1 MRLGRF
7 LSEGR
12 CLIRRNC
19 DMNTAFGLFNL
30 AVAIR
35 TLRPDD
41 NNDQRHEDGL
51 SEETALT
58 PIDYSLL
65 TNRSV
70 GAEYV
75 FERSASATGKGV
87 GQCWATLKNRN
98 LSKVVRWGAFEALKS
113 A

>member
-1 MRLGRF
+1 
-7 LSEGR
+7 
-12 CLIRRNC
+12 
-19 DMNTAFGLFNL
+19 MNTAFAMLNL

-35 TLRPDD
+35 TMRADD
-41 NNDQRHEDGL
+41 NNEQGYEEGL
-51 SEETALT
+51 SEESALT

-70 GAEYV
+70 GAECV

-87 GQCWATLKNRN
+87 GQCWAALKNRTP
-98 LSKVVRWGAFEALKS
+98 SKVVRWGAFEALKS

>member
-1 MRLGRF
+1 
-7 LSEGR
+7 
-12 CLIRRNC
+12 
-19 DMNTAFGLFNL
+19 MNTAFGMLNL

-35 TLRPDD
+35 TMRPDD
-41 NNDQRHEDGL
+41 NNDQGYEEAL
-51 SEETALT
+51 SEESALN

-70 GAEYV
+70 STEYV

-87 GQCWATLKNRN
+87 GWCWATLKNRN
-98 LSKVVRWGAFEALKS
+98 LSKRWAAFETLKS

>member
-1 MRLGRF
+1 
-7 LSEGR
+7 
-12 CLIRRNC
+12 
-19 DMNTAFGLFNL
+19 MNTAYGLFNL

-35 TLRPDD
+35 TMRPDD
-41 NNDQRHEDGL
+41 NNDQGYEEGR
-51 SEETALT
+51 SEESALT

-75 FERSASATGKGV
+75 FEGSASATGKGV
-87 GQCWATLKNRN
+87 GQWWAALKNRN
-98 LSKVVRWGAFEALKS
+98 RSRVVRWGAFEALKS

>member
-1 MRLGRF
+1 
-7 LSEGR
+7 
-12 CLIRRNC
+12 
-19 DMNTAFGLFNL
+19 MNTAFGLFNL

-35 TLRPDD
+35 TMRPDD
-41 NNDQRHEDGL
+41 NNDQGYEEGL
-51 SEETALT
+51 SEESALT

-75 FERSASATGKGV
+75 FERSASATGKGF
-87 GQCWATLKNRN
+87 GQCWATLKSRN
-98 LSKVVRWGAFEALKS
+98 LSRVVRWGAFESLKS

>member
-1 MRLGRF
+1 
-7 LSEGR
+7 
-12 CLIRRNC
+12 
-19 DMNTAFGLFNL
+19 MNTAFGLFNL

-35 TLRPDD
+35 TMRPDD
-41 NNDQRHEDGL
+41 NNDQGYEEGV
-51 SEETALT
+51 SEESALA

-65 TNRSV
+65 INRSV
-70 GAEYV
+70 GAEYG

-98 LSKVVRWGAFEALKS
+98 LSRVVRWGGLEALKS

>member
-1 MRLGRF
+1 
-7 LSEGR
+7 
-12 CLIRRNC
+12 
-19 DMNTAFGLFNL
+19 MNTAYGLFNL

-35 TLRPDD
+35 TMRPDD
-41 NNDQRHEDGL
+41 NNDQGYEEAL
-51 SEETALT
+51 SEESALT

-75 FERSASATGKGV
+75 FERSASATGNGV
-87 GQCWATLKNRN
+87 GQCWATSKNRN
-98 LSKVVRWGAFEALKS
+98 LKQVSGWSAFEALKS

>member
-1 MRLGRF
+1 
-7 LSEGR
+7 
-12 CLIRRNC
+12 
-19 DMNTAFGLFNL
+19 MNTAYGLFNL

-35 TLRPDD
+35 TMRPDD
-41 NNDQRHEDGL
+41 NTDRGYEEGL
-51 SEETALT
+51 SEESALT

-75 FERSASATGKGV
+75 LERSASATDNGV
-87 GQCWATLKNRN
+87 GQCWGALKNRN
-98 LSKVVRWGAFEALKS
+98 LSRVVRWRAFEALKS

>member
-1 MRLGRF
+1 
-7 LSEGR
+7 
-12 CLIRRNC
+12 
-19 DMNTAFGLFNL
+19 MNTAFGMLNL

-35 TLRPDD
+35 TMRPDD
-41 NNDQRHEDGL
+41 NNDQGYEAGR
-51 SEETALT
+51 SEESALT

-65 TNRSV
+65 SDRSV

-75 FERSASATGKGV
+75 FERSAYATGKGV

-98 LSKVVRWGAFEALKS
+98 LSRVVRWGGLEALKS

>member
-1 MRLGRF
+1 MRLCRF
-7 LSEGR
+7 LSSAR
-12 CLIRRNC
+12 CLIRRCC

-35 TLRPDD
+35 TMRPAD
-41 NNDQRHEDGL
+41 NNDQGHEEGR
-51 SEETALT
+51 SEELALT

-65 TNRSV
+65 SNRSV

-75 FERSASATGKGV
+75 FERSVSATAKGV
-87 GQCWATLKNRN
+87 GQWWAALKNRN
-98 LSKVVRWGAFEALKS
+98 LSRVARWGAFEPLKS